1 MICNFKGREVV
12 DIEVDGIDASDYPD
26 FCDAFASYA
35 IWHDTGKPL
44 TDDELEEFNEVC
56 KDAIYDAVMRTIY

>member
-12 DIEVDGIDASDYPD
+12 DIEVDDIDMSDYPD
-26 FCDAFASYA
+26 FCDAFASDA
-35 IWHDTGKPL
+35 KWEDTGKPL

-56 KDAIYDAVMRTIY
+56 KDAIYDAVMKRIY